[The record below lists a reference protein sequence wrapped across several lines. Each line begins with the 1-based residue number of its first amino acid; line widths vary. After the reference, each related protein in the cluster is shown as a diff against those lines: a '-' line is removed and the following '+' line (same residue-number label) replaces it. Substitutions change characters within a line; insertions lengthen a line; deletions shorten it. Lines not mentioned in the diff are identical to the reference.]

1 MDHVTS
7 LLFGLGNGGV
17 YAALAVALVLTYRS
31 SGVINFA
38 TGTLALYTSYTYAW
52 MREGELLVLVP
63 GFPKTVDL
71 GTSLGFVPA
80 ALISLAIAAVLGAL
94 LYVLVF
100 RYLRYAPPLARTGAS
115 LGVLVVIQGVIVNR
129 VGDTPVTV
137 EDIFPADRWEWG
149 SVALLS
155 DRFYLAVSIVG
166 ITIALTAL
174 FRWTRFGLLTRAVAE
189 TQTGALVSGVS
200 PERIALFN
208 WIISAVVAGAAGI
221 MISPIA
227 PLTPTAYALA
237 VVPALAAAV
246 VGRFEYLVPTVIAGI
261 AIGMLQSEASSLALT
276 NSWFPDSG
284 SPELVPLIVILV
296 ALLLVGRSIR
306 TRGGFVRERLGHAP
320 RPHTFLVPALL
331 GTTAGVLAL
340 ALTEGTWR
348 AAVISTFI
356 AAVIT
361 LSLVVVTGYAGQVS
375 LAQLTLA
382 GVGGFALSGITQSW
396 GVPFPFAPL
405 LAGLITAGVGVI
417 VGLPALRLRGM
428 TLGVVTLAL
437 AYSIEAVWFRNG
449 QFVKPRGAQIDQP
462 ELFGFDLGIGTGKAF
477 PRMEFGLLCLFALV
491 ASAWGVA
498 RLRTSAFGS
507 AMLAVRANERS
518 AAGIGVNVV
527 QVKIA
532 SFALASFI
540 AGIGGSLLAYRQG
553 VVTFTSFTALGGL
566 ALLSTAYLAGI
577 TSVSGGIL
585 AGVMATSGIVFLAM
599 DRWVDLG
606 RWFVVLSG
614 LAVIV
619 TLIQWP
625 EGLAAGLHQIARR
638 LRRYR
643 VFRPLRT
650 APAPSVP
657 AQTAA
662 TPSVA
667 VATLGNV
674 ASLAVEHLTVRH
686 GGVVAVSD
694 VSLRVDAGRVVGL
707 IGPNGAGKTSLIDAV
722 TGFTRAEGTVALNG
736 ERIDRLAPH
745 TRVRRGL
752 ARTFQALELYEDLT
766 VEENVSAALFSTTR
780 THRHRQVVTALERVG
795 LGALAERKAEE
806 LSQGERQLV
815 SIARA
820 YACNP
825 SVLLLDEPA
834 AGLDPTDTR
843 RLGERI
849 RDIAAAGKGVLL
861 VDHDIGLVLSVC
873 DYIYVL
879 DFGELIAQGDAPA
892 IRADR
897 AFAAAYMGTLHT
909 AMDDAAPATT

>member
-1 MDHVTS
+1 
-7 LLFGLGNGGV
+7 
-17 YAALAVALVLTYRS
+17 
-31 SGVINFA
+31 
-38 TGTLALYTSYTYAW
+38 
-52 MREGELLVLVP
+52 
-63 GFPKTVDL
+63 
-71 GTSLGFVPA
+71 
-80 ALISLAIAAVLGAL
+80 
-94 LYVLVF
+94 
-100 RYLRYAPPLARTGAS
+100 
-115 LGVLVVIQGVIVNR
+115 VVIQGVIVNR
-129 VGDTPVTV
+129 VGESPVSV
-137 EDIFPADRWEWG
+137 AAIFPEERWELG

-155 DRFYLAVSIVG
+155 DRFYLAVAIVAL
-166 ITIALTAL
+166 TVALTAL

-200 PERIALFN
+200 PERIALLN
-208 WIISAVVAGAAGI
+208 WMLSAVVAGAAGI
-221 MISPIA
+221 LISPIT
-227 PLTPTAYALA
+227 PLTPNAYALA

-246 VGRFEYLVPTVIAGI
+246 VGRFEYLIPTVIAGI
-261 AIGMLQSEASSLALT
+261 AIGMLQSEASTLSLT
-276 NSWFPDSG
+276 HSWLPDSG
-284 SPELVPLIVILV
+284 SAELVPLLVILG

-320 RPHTFLVPALL
+320 RPQSFLVPTLL
-331 GTTAGVLAL
+331 GTAAGVLAL
-340 ALTEGTWR
+340 AVTEGSWR

-356 AAVIT
+356 AAIIA
-361 LSLVVVTGYAGQVS
+361 LSLVVVTGYSGQVS

-396 GVPFPFAPL
+396 GVPFPLAPL
-405 LAGLITAGVGVI
+405 LAALITAGVGVI

-437 AYSIEAVWFRNG
+437 AFAIEAVWFRNG
-449 QFVKPRGAQIDQP
+449 QFVEPRGAKVDQP
-462 ELFGFDLGIGTGKAF
+462 TLFGLDLGIGSGRAF
-477 PRMEFGLLCLFALV
+477 PRLEFGLLCLLTLV
-491 ASAWGVA
+491 VIAWAVA

-507 AMLAVRANERS
+507 AMLAVRANEHS

-585 AGVMATSGIVFLAM
+585 AGVMATSGIVYLAM

-606 RWFVVLSG
+606 RWFVVISG
-614 LAVIV
+614 IAVIV

-625 EGLAAGLHQIARR
+625 EGLAAGLHRTARR
-638 LRRYR
+638 LRRFR
-643 VFRPLRT
+643 VFRPLRARPIAT
-650 APAPSVP
+650 APPAAIPPAPV
-657 AQTAA
+657 ADEAA
-662 TPSVA
+662 FT
-667 VATLGNV
+667 
-674 ASLAVEHLTVRH
+674 VEHLTVRY

-694 VSLRVDAGRVVGL
+694 VSLRVDAGQVIGL

-722 TGFTRAEGTVALNG
+722 TGFTRAEGTVELHG
-736 ERIDRLAPH
+736 QRIDGFPAH
-745 TRVRRGL
+745 KRVRLGL

-780 THRHRQVVTALERVG
+780 AHRQRQVTAALEEVG
-795 LGALAERKAEE
+795 LAECAERSAGE

-820 YACNP
+820 YACDP

-834 AGLDPTDTR
+834 AGLDPGDTR
-843 RLGERI
+843 LLGQRV
-849 RDIAAAGKGVLL
+849 RGIAAGGKGVLL
-861 VDHDIGLVLSVC
+861 VDHDIGLVLDVC
-873 DYIYVL
+873 HYIYVL
-879 DFGELIAQGDAPA
+879 DFGQVITQGDAA
-892 IRADR
+892 TVRANQ
-897 AFAAAYMGTLHT
+897 AFADAYLGTLHNVV
-909 AMDDAAPATT
+909 DEKAPAATP

>member
-1 MDHVTS
+1 
-7 LLFGLGNGGV
+7 
-17 YAALAVALVLTYRS
+17 
-31 SGVINFA
+31 
-38 TGTLALYTSYTYAW
+38 
-52 MREGELLVLVP
+52 
-63 GFPKTVDL
+63 
-71 GTSLGFVPA
+71 
-80 ALISLAIAAVLGAL
+80 
-94 LYVLVF
+94 
-100 RYLRYAPPLARTGAS
+100 
-115 LGVLVVIQGVIVNR
+115 VLVVVQGVIVNR
-129 VGDTPVTV
+129 VGDAPVSV
-137 EDIFPADRWEWG
+137 DSIFPGERWELG
-149 SVALLS
+149 SLALLS

-166 ITIALTAL
+166 LTLALAAL
-174 FRWTRFGLLTRAVAE
+174 FRWTRFGLLARAVAE

-208 WIISAVVAGAAGI
+208 WMLSSVVAGAAGI
-221 MISPIA
+221 LISPIS

-246 VGRFEYLVPTVIAGI
+246 VGRFEYLVPTVVAGI

-276 NSWFPDSG
+276 HSWLPDSG
-284 SPELVPLIVILV
+284 SPELVPLIVILG
-296 ALLLVGRSIR
+296 ALLVVGRSIR
-306 TRGGFVRERLGHAP
+306 TRGGFVREKLGHAP
-320 RPHTFLVPALL
+320 RPRSFLVPALF
-331 GTTAGVLAL
+331 GTVAGVLML
-340 ALTEGTWR
+340 AFTEGTWR
-348 AAVISTFI
+348 AAVISSFI
-356 AAVIT
+356 AAIIA

-382 GVGGFALSGITQSW
+382 GVGGFALSGVTQSW
-396 GVPFPFAPL
+396 GVPFPLAPL
-405 LAGLITAGVGVI
+405 LAALITTGVGVL

-437 AYSIEAVWFRNG
+437 AFSIEAAWFRNA
-449 QFVKPRGAQIDQP
+449 QFVKPRGAEVTQP
-462 ELFGFDLGIGTGKAF
+462 ELFGFDLGIGTGSAF
-477 PRMEFGLLCLFALV
+477 PRMQFGLLCLFTLV
-491 ASAWGVA
+491 AIAWGVA
-498 RLRTSAFGS
+498 RLRTSALGS

-527 QVKIA
+527 RVKIA
-532 SFALASFI
+532 SFAMASFI

-585 AGVMATSGIVFLAM
+585 AGVMAASGVVYLAM
-599 DRWVDLG
+599 DRWIDLG

-614 LAVIV
+614 IGVIV

-625 EGLAAGLHQIARR
+625 EGLAAGLHGLARR
-638 LRRYR
+638 LQRFR

-650 APAPSVP
+650 PAALPAPTAAP
-657 AQTAA
+657 PPQTAGA
-662 TPSVA
+662 ALSI
-667 VATLGNV
+667 
-674 ASLAVEHLTVRH
+674 EHLTVRY
-686 GGVVAVSD
+686 GGVVAVHD
-694 VSLRVDAGRVVGL
+694 VSLRIDSGRVVGL

-722 TGFTRAEGTVALNG
+722 TGFARAEGTVVLDG
-736 ERIDRLAPH
+736 TRIEGLPAH
-745 TRVRRGL
+745 ARVRRGL
-752 ARTFQALELYEDLT
+752 ARTFQALELYDDLT

-780 THRHRQVVTALERVG
+780 SHRHRQVVAALERVG
-795 LGALAERKAEE
+795 LGALADRHAGE

-849 RDIAAAGKGVLL
+849 RGIAAAGKGVLL
-861 VDHDIGLVLSVC
+861 VDHDIGLVLDVC
-873 DYIYVL
+873 DDIYVL
-879 DFGELIAQGDAPA
+879 DFGEVIAHGDATT

-897 AFAAAYMGTLHT
+897 AFADAYMGTLHT
-909 AMDDAAPATT
+909 APAPPETTSPAATPATT